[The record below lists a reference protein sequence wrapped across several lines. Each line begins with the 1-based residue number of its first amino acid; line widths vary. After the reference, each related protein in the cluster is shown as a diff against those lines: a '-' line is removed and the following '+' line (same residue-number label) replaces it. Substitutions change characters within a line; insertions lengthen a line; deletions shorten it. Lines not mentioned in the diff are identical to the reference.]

1 MATVSRTCNVRYLKQ
16 GDKGDPAT
24 LYSVAPNPTQIKR
37 DANGTPD
44 ASSFRIYSYKQIGDG
59 VREEFPAGLMVQC
72 VRYYTAANGA
82 ETSEHL
88 IFKTPSATN
97 IPTVTVSSADVR
109 YEMFGVLPGATT
121 AENRYTDHVTIT
133 ILKDGQKGD
142 TGATGGRGPALR
154 GPMDWTENGPGFQY
168 YSGAEGEPFIDF
180 VVFQGNWYM
189 CKKQHVSTST
199 NFPGSATA
207 NNFNLWQ
214 TAADASFVATTLLL
228 AKYSLIENLGAVAI
242 TMKDASGNVVFEAK
256 DGNVTCLTGTFENVV
271 VSGLYHKKK
280 TVVTAANFGN
290 FFTVNQSYND
300 PDSGLYVYDIN
311 FDKCG
316 TWLEF
321 QYLPSNIVIYPKGH
335 RDLCGNTILLYNK
348 SSHSIAWSGNSAV
361 KTGIGTSPSDFTSFV
376 LLSNRFASIEF
387 KIGSVNNKETA
398 YFEVQTGT
406 IDNTIS

>member
-1 MATVSRTCNVRYLKQ
+1 MPKVSNKITVLRQPK
-16 GDKGDPAT
+16 GDKGDPA
-24 LYSVAPNPTQIKR
+24 SVYIVRTSVTQIKR
-37 DANGTPD
+37 DKSGNPD
-44 ASSFRIYSYKQIGDG
+44 VSSFSVMPYKVTGESTL
-59 VREEFPAGLMVQC
+59 EEWPSGLTVQC
-72 VRYYTAANGA
+72 VVRYMSGTTEMTNALNITKTAN
-82 ETSEHL
+82 
-88 IFKTPSATN
+88 
-97 IPTVTVSSADVR
+97 TVTVGASHLGYTVNVMISATGKTV
-109 YEMFGVLPGATT
+109 ATET
-121 AENRYTDHVTIT
+121 VTIV
-133 ILKDGQKGD
+133 KDGQDGGKGD
-142 TGATGGRGPALR
+142 TGGRGPALR

-207 NNFNLWQ
+207 NNLNLWQ

-242 TMKDASGNVVFEAK
+242 TMKDASGNVVFEAN
-256 DGNVTCLTGTFENVV
+256 DWNVTCLTGTFEKVV
-271 VSGLYHKKK
+271 VSGLFRKKK
-280 TVVTAANFGN
+280 TVVTAANFGT
-290 FFTVNQSYND
+290 FLKLNQTISD
-300 PDSGLYVYDIN
+300 PETDFYAYDID
-311 FDKCG
+311 FTKCG

-321 QYLPSNIVIYPKGH
+321 QYLPSNIAIYPNGH

-361 KTGIGTSPSDFTSFV
+361 KTGIGTSPSGFTSFV